1 MFDDL
6 DLLLIQ
12 ELQRDARISISQLA
26 RQLGHPIPTIRDRIK
41 RLERNGVITGY
52 KAVIDPVKIGF
63 SLKALIQISVDVAV
77 RSSEEFLNEL
87 GKVVEVESAFLVSG
101 EFEAVILVHA
111 RSVEDLRRIVY
122 DEIPRIPG
130 VSGTNTML
138 VFSDSHWEVPR

>member
-26 RQLGHPIPTIRDRIK
+26 RRLSHPIPTIRDRIK

-52 KAVIDPVKIGF
+52 KAIIDPVKIGF
-63 SLKALIQISVDVAV
+63 SLKAFIQISMDVAV
-77 RSSEEFLNEL
+77 RNSGDFLNEL
-87 GKVVEVESAFLVSG
+87 GKVAEVENAYLVTG
-101 EFEAVILVHA
+101 EFEAVVLIHA
-111 RSVEDLRRIVY
+111 KNVEDLRRIVY
-122 DEIPRIPG
+122 DEISQIQG

-138 VFSDSHWEVPR
+138 VFSDSHWNIPR